1 MLQARDKSGKKK
13 TCTEVRDIK
22 FISKQL
28 HQFFVFT
35 FLSVQFKFSVHFIH
49 SCLLCCLIA
58 FPSHPFTYNFFLFL
72 VICFKLPITR
82 TFFKFRT
89 VWVIGSRLSRL
100 QSWKSK
106 PIYLITS
113 SPHIQC
119 WTKLVLYVYN
129 DIFLDLT
136 CVSWERGISN
146 SSPVVQ
152 AHYEY
157 KKALFS

>member
-1 MLQARDKSGKKK
+1 MLQARDKSGEKK

-35 FLSVQFKFSVHFIH
+35 FLSVHFKFSVRFIH
-49 SCLLCCLIA
+49 SCLFGCLIA
-58 FPSHPFTYNFFLFL
+58 FPSHPFAYNFFLFL

-100 QSWKSK
+100 QSWRSK

-119 WTKLVLYVYN
+119 WTKLV
-129 DIFLDLT
+129 
-136 CVSWERGISN
+136 CVQWYFPGLNLCKLGEGN
-146 SSPVVQ
+146 LQ
-152 AHYEY
+152 
-157 KKALFS
+157 